1 MAEVKRKKVLAVAS
15 RGGHWTQLLRLR
27 DAFSDCDVVFI
38 STVPEYASMVEG
50 ERFRVV
56 PEGNRDSKWKMLRS
70 LLALVQVV
78 VSERPDVVITTGAAP
93 GFFALRIG
101 KLIGAKTMWIDSIAN
116 AEELSY
122 SGQLALK
129 QADVVLTQW
138 EHLSSSEGAQY
149 WGSVI

>member
-1 MAEVKRKKVLAVAS
+1 
-15 RGGHWTQLLRLR
+15 
-27 DAFSDCDVVFI
+27 
-38 STVPEYASMVEG
+38 MVEG

-78 VSERPDVVITTGAAP
+78 VSERPDVIITTGAAP